1 MVNILREIFREKNYW
16 EYGLKSE
23 VEKRNQSGRKYG
35 LCPFILLG
43 GPEYSIIL
51 PRHWAGIVHS
61 EYSVTMRFE
70 DPRLNGVPDPRVGL
84 QRLVGKVGLWDKIVI
99 KRRDA
104 D

>member
-51 PRHWAGIVHS
+51 LDIGQVLSTQSI
-61 EYSVTMRFE
+61 
-70 DPRLNGVPDPRVGL
+70 
-84 QRLVGKVGLWDKIVI
+84 Q
-99 KRRDA
+99 
-104 D
+104 